1 MMKKPNFFILGAPK
15 CGTTSLAS
23 WLRQHPSIFMSNPKE
38 PRFFSSDYML
48 PGRPRTI
55 EEYEKLF
62 DQVTSVHRAVG
73 EATTTYLRSK
83 TAVPYILDYA
93 PQARFIVCLRNPIGM
108 APSVHAQLLKQGVET
123 VSSFARAWELQ
134 LSRMQGKNIPITC
147 HDKKVLIYGENCKL
161 GKQIQRLFETVP
173 REQVLV
179 IFLGDMKA
187 DAEKEYRRVLNFLEV
202 EDDGRKHFPVENA
215 RAVPRFAMLAQVI
228 IIANLI
234 KIRLGWQKNTGLGS
248 IVYRLNNRLP
258 KKKGISKEM
267 RATLRD
273 YFKKDI
279 ARLSQIMDR
288 DLSHWIKI

>member
-1 MMKKPNFFILGAPK
+1 M
-15 CGTTSLAS
+15 
-23 WLRQHPSIFMSNPKE
+23 
-38 PRFFSSDYML
+38 
-48 PGRPRTI
+48 
-55 EEYEKLF
+55 
-62 DQVTSVHRAVG
+62 
-73 EATTTYLRSK
+73 
-83 TAVPYILDYA
+83 
-93 PQARFIVCLRNPIGM
+93 
-108 APSVHAQLLKQGVET
+108 
-123 VSSFARAWELQ
+123 
-134 LSRMQGKNIPITC
+134 
-147 HDKKVLIYGENCKL
+147 YGENCKL

-187 DAEKEYRRVLNFLEV
+187 DAEKEYRRILNFLEV

-228 IIANLI
+228 IIANFI

-279 ARLSQIMDR
+279 ARLSEIMDR
-288 DLSHWIKI
+288 DLSNWIKI